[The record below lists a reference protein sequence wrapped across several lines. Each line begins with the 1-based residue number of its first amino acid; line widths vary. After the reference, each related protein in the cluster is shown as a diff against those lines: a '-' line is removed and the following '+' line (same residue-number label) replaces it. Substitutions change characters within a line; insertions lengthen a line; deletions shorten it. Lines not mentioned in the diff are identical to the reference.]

1 MIRETTYTGARQ
13 NLATLMDQVTDTREP
28 VYIRRRG
35 KEDVA
40 LIAAS
45 DLSSWMETEYLLRS
59 PKNAERLRQADEEIR
74 AGKGVVM
81 TVEELRAR
89 FGLTEVTEVRPRE
102 AVFSSG
108 FLRDLAFWTRTDRR
122 QQHRRHAPLVQAK
135 IKMPA

>member
-13 NLATLMDQVTDTREP
+13 NLASLMDQVTDTREP

-45 DLSSWMETEYLLRS
+45 ELSGLMETEYLLRS
-59 PKNAERLRQADEEIR
+59 PKNAERLRQAEEEIR

-81 TVEELRAR
+81 TVEELRER
-89 FGLTEVTEVRPRE
+89 FGLIEE
-102 AVFSSG
+102 
-108 FLRDLAFWTRTDRR
+108 
-122 QQHRRHAPLVQAK
+122 
-135 IKMPA
+135 

>member
-13 NLATLMDQVTDTREP
+13 NLASLMDQVTDTREP

-59 PKNAERLRQADEEIR
+59 PKNAERLRQAEEEIR

-81 TVEELRAR
+81 TVEELRER
-89 FGLTEVTEVRPRE
+89 FGLTEE
-102 AVFSSG
+102 
-108 FLRDLAFWTRTDRR
+108 
-122 QQHRRHAPLVQAK
+122 
-135 IKMPA
+135 

>member
-13 NLATLMDQVTDTREP
+13 NLASLMDQVTDTREP

-40 LIAAS
+40 LVAAS

-59 PKNAERLRQADEEIR
+59 PKNAERLRQAEEEIG

-81 TVEELRAR
+81 TVDELRER
-89 FGLTEVTEVRPRE
+89 FGLTEE
-102 AVFSSG
+102 
-108 FLRDLAFWTRTDRR
+108 
-122 QQHRRHAPLVQAK
+122 
-135 IKMPA
+135 

>member
-45 DLSSWMETEYLLRS
+45 ELSAWMETEYLLRS
-59 PKNAERLRQADEEIR
+59 PKNAERIRQADEEIR

-89 FGLTEVTEVRPRE
+89 FGLTEE
-102 AVFSSG
+102 
-108 FLRDLAFWTRTDRR
+108 
-122 QQHRRHAPLVQAK
+122 
-135 IKMPA
+135 